1 MEDINSIENKFKQQ
15 VSAMHSKGKSMLMSK
30 EEYFSLI
37 EELRQASNESG
48 TKTNRQYYILK
59 G

>member
-1 MEDINSIENKFKQQ
+1 MDDVNSPETMFKQQ
-15 VSAMHSKGKSMLMSK
+15 LGVMHSTGKNMLMSK

-37 EELRQASNESG
+37 EELKQASNESG

-59 G
+59 R